1 MINFCFMRLI
11 CRFFLF
17 FCFPFFTNVLFA
29 QTEAK
34 HYKIAVFSPIYLD
47 SAFNG
52 DTYKA
57 GINNLPK
64 SVLPGLDF
72 YNGVMMAIDSLQ
84 QEGINAEVFVYDTK
98 STSINSIIQKKEL
111 NDVSLIIASFTNR
124 AEIKPLADFALIKKI
139 PLISSTYPNDIGI
152 KNNPYFVIL
161 NSTLRAHC
169 EELYKHLQK
178 YYATGNIV
186 MFRKKGVVEDLIQS
200 FFAESAKTT
209 AAIPLKIKTVELSDT
224 FNTRNVLFALDS
236 TIKNIVI
243 CGTINEAFG
252 LRLVR
257 ALSASP
263 DYISIAI
270 GMPTWDGI
278 KDLDKPDCKGVDIVY
293 STPYNFSRTDKT
305 VNLFISN
312 YKTKYSGRPSDMAFK
327 GFESMYHFTKLLLV
341 HDQNTINFLSDKN
354 YKLFNDFDIRSV
366 KSRSSNNIDYLENRK
381 LYFIKK
387 ADGTIKSV
395 N

>member
-1 MINFCFMRLI
+1 MRPVHRI
-11 CRFFLF
+11 FLF
-17 FCFPFFTNVLFA
+17 VCFAFFTVNLFA
-29 QTEAK
+29 QTGTK
-34 HYKIAVFSPIYLD
+34 HYKIAVFAPIYLD
-47 SAFNG
+47 SVFDG

-84 QEGINAEVFVYDTK
+84 LEGAAIEVKIYDTK
-98 STSINSIIQKKEL
+98 SASFNSMIQKNEL

-124 AEIKPLADFALIKKI
+124 AEIKSLAGIALLKKI
-139 PLISSTYPNDIGI
+139 PLISSTFPNDGGVN
-152 KNNPYFVIL
+152 NNPYFVVI
-161 NSTLRAHC
+161 NSTLRTHC

-186 MFRKKGVVEDLIQS
+186 MFQKKGLVEDMIQS
-200 FFAESAKTT
+200 VFNESAKTT
-209 AAIPLKIKTVELSDT
+209 ASIPLKIKTVELSDT

-236 TIKNIVI
+236 TKKNVVI

-257 ALSASP
+257 ALSSSP
-263 DYISIAI
+263 EFLSVAI

-278 KDLDKPDCKGVDIVY
+278 KDLDKPDCKGIEIIY
-293 STPYNFSRTDKT
+293 SSPYNPSRTDKT
-305 VNLFISN
+305 SVSFIAN
-312 YKTKYSGRPSDMAFK
+312 YKLKYSGRPSDMAFK
-327 GFESMYHFTKLLLV
+327 GFESMYHFTKLLLA
-341 HDQNTINFLSDKN
+341 HDQNSINFLSEKN
-354 YKLFNDFDIRSV
+354 YKLFNDFDIRAV
-366 KSRSSNNIDYLENRK
+366 KNRSTNNTDYLENRK

-387 ADGTIKSV
+387 ADGSIKSV